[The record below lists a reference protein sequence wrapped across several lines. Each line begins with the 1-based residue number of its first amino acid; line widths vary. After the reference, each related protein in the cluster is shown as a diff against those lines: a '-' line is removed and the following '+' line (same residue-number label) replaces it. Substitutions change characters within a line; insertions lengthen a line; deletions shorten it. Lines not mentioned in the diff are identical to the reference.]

1 MYWCVSMFIRPTSF
15 FAQTRLL
22 ACKLCEAICPA
33 QAITI
38 ESEERLD
45 GARRTTK
52 YGMSSGF
59 SEEQKP
65 NCFCRHRYDQV
76 HLLWVL
82 SGGLPR

>member
-1 MYWCVSMFIRPTSF
+1 MLIG
-15 FAQTRLL
+15 FALSLTYMCSV

-52 YGMSSGF
+52 YGMS
-59 SEEQKP
+59 
-65 NCFCRHRYDQV
+65 
-76 HLLWVL
+76 
-82 SGGLPR
+82 